1 MGLVAHSNGR
11 HGYSLRTY
19 DRGRE
24 ISRTLTGAFSHTS
37 EVPTRPVSAL
47 PSPSRC
53 ARASR
58 ERTCPQQQ
66 APAGKLL
73 DNTVVEDIRDRLA
86 RGSITVLTF
95 VGNDERA

>member
-47 PSPSRC
+47 PSPSALRSSLP
-53 ARASR
+53 RAHVPAAAGPSR
-58 ERTCPQQQ
+58 
-66 APAGKLL
+66 
-73 DNTVVEDIRDRLA
+73 
-86 RGSITVLTF
+86 
-95 VGNDERA
+95 